1 MDWDDKLF
9 LLIQKSQSH
18 GYKNYVSVPRLIE
31 EEHLQTYLYSKG
43 KANRLKY
50 HQIFALAVPKE
61 KFLAKKNAPNSGD
74 SK

>member
-18 GYKNYVSVPRLIE
+18 GYKHYASFPRLLE
-31 EEHLQTYLYSKG
+31 VEHLQTYLHSKG

-61 KFLAKKNAPNSGD
+61 EFLAKKNAPNSGD